1 MNAAKIIVCD
11 GKRYGILEMF
21 KFFGKPQCQAGQPPV
36 EKPQVQMRPV
46 NIGGADFV
54 ESNRPEHL
62 PFIDGLH
69 PARLVTSFC
78 CI

>member
-1 MNAAKIIVCD
+1 MNPAKVVVCD
-11 GKRYGILEMF
+11 GKRYGIFEMF
-21 KFFGKPQCQAGQPPV
+21 KLFGKSQCQAGQPPV
-36 EKPQVQMRPV
+36 EEPQVQMRSV

-62 PFIDGLH
+62 PFIDGLN
-69 PARLVTSFC
+69 PAWLITSLG

>member
-1 MNAAKIIVCD
+1 MNAAKVVVGE
-11 GKRYGILEMF
+11 GKRHGILEMF
-21 KFFGKPQCQAGQPPV
+21 QFFGKPQGQTGQPPV

-62 PFIDGLH
+62 PLVDGLH
-69 PARLVTSFC
+69 PARLITSFG

>member
-1 MNAAKIIVCD
+1 MNAAKIVVCD
-11 GKRYGILEMF
+11 GKCYGILEMF
-21 KFFGKPQCQAGQPPV
+21 QFLGEPQCQAGQPPV
-36 EKPQVQMRPV
+36 EQPEVQMRPV

-69 PARLVTSFC
+69 PPRLITSFR

>member
-1 MNAAKIIVCD
+1 MDSAKVVVCD

-36 EKPQVQMRPV
+36 EQPEVQMRPV

-69 PARLVTSFC
+69 PAWLITSFR